1 MFVTRGIFATSSE
14 HSAITTVPPAKK
26 TAPPEV
32 AVARAHDSCISIPSL
47 SWSLWR
53 VTMNSA

>member
-1 MFVTRGIFATSSE
+1 MFVTSGMSDTASE
-14 HSAITTVPPAKK
+14 HSAITTVPPAKT
-26 TAPPEV
+26 TAPPAV
-32 AVARAHDSCISIPSL
+32 AVARATDSCISMPCR

>member
-1 MFVTRGIFATSSE
+1 MTSGIPANASE
-14 HSAITTVPPAKK
+14 HSAITTVLPANI

-32 AVARAHDSCISIPSL
+32 AVARATDSSSPSRRAAA
-47 SWSLWR
+47 SLWR

>member
-14 HSAITTVPPAKK
+14 HSAITTVPPKK